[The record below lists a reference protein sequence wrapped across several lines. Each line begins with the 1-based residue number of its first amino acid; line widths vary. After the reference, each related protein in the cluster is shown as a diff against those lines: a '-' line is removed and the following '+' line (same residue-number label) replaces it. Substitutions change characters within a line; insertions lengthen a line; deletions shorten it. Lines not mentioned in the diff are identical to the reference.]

1 MKKLILLL
9 CSVCFYSVL
18 YAQDVPKYS
27 YDDLKPTASQSK
39 VQAFVSQ
46 FLNNYHY
53 RKFTLDD
60 SLSAHVWKNFL
71 ENVDGSKAYFTKAE
85 IAAFDKYKYT
95 IDEALVSGD
104 LTAAFEVCNAYRKK
118 YKTRH
123 AYIKNYL
130 SKPLDYTTNMTY
142 QIDRSKGP
150 WANTEADLD
159 KVWDKIILSQALNAK
174 LSGSAD
180 SNVVKNLKKRYDLFE
195 TRVLKWRSEDIF
207 QIFMNAFTEEIDPHT
222 TYMVPSNAAQFNIE
236 MSQSL
241 EGIGATLQNE
251 GDYVMIKDIVAGGP
265 LFKSAQASK
274 NDNILAVAQGDDGE
288 FQEIIGWLTDDAV
301 KLIRGKKGT
310 VVRLKLL
317 ASDAPAGSDPKILR
331 IVREKI
337 KLEEAVATS
346 KVIDLKQD
354 KKDFKLG
361 IIDIP
366 MFYRDF
372 EYARQGGDFQS
383 TTRDVKK
390 FLEEFKNQ
398 KVDGVLIDL
407 RNNGGGSL
415 TEAISL
421 TGLFIQDGPVVQ
433 RKTGRGKVDV
443 ESDTDK
449 EIAYGGPLMIL
460 QNRFSAS
467 ASEIFA
473 GAIQDYK
480 RGVIVGETSYGK
492 GTVQQLVDL
501 DQFLNSP
508 REASRK
514 DKNAPTSA
522 NKNSGF
528 EGQERFGQLKLTTEK
543 FYRITGNST
552 QLKGVSADI
561 EMPTPF
567 DADEMGESA
576 LPTALPYDQVEASN
590 YTKTGEVTDK
600 VISKLNNKL
609 QNRLKSDVSLKEL
622 VQDLKEYKSEKD
634 KNEYSLN
641 LAERQLQKKET
652 EDNRKSL
659 KKLSKQTLVEKK
671 VLSTKPDGKTATIEA
686 PKKDEDIDL
695 YMVESQKLLCDLV
708 QILK

>member
-1 MKKLILLL
+1 MKKLVLLVLGL
-9 CSVCFYSVL
+9 CFGNLSFG
-18 YAQDVPKYS
+18 QEVPKYS

-39 VQAFVSQ
+39 VEAFVSQ

-71 ENVDGSKAYFTKAE
+71 ENVDGSKAYFTKSE

-95 IDEALVSGD
+95 IDEALVTGD

-118 YKTRH
+118 YKSRH

-150 WANTEADLD
+150 WASTEAELD

-222 TYMVPSNAAQFNIE
+222 SYMVPSNAAQFNIE

-251 GDYVMIKDIVAGGP
+251 GDYVMIKDIVVAGP
-265 LFKSAQASK
+265 LFKSGQASK

-288 FQEIIGWLTDDAV
+288 FQDIIGWLTDDAV

-310 VVRLKLL
+310 IVRLKLL

-346 KVIDLKQD
+346 KIIDIKQD
-354 KKDFKLG
+354 KKDYKLG
-361 IIDIP
+361 LIDIP

-372 EYARQGGDFQS
+372 ESARQGGDFQS
-383 TTRDVKK
+383 TTRDVKR

-398 KVDGVLIDL
+398 GVDGVMIDL

-433 RKTGRGKVDV
+433 RKTSRGKVDV

-449 EIAYGGPLMIL
+449 ELVYGGPLMIL

-492 GTVQQLVDL
+492 GTVQQLIDL
-501 DQFLNSP
+501 DQMLNSP

-514 DKNAPTSA
+514 DKNGVASS
-522 NKNSGF
+522 NGSKSHLGF
-528 EGQERFGQLKLTTEK
+528 DGWERFGQLKLTTEK

-576 LPTALPYDQVEASN
+576 LPTALPYDKVEASN
-590 YTKTGEVTDK
+590 YAKTGEVSDK
-600 VISKLNNKL
+600 VISKLNNKF
-609 QNRLKSDVSLKEL
+609 QNRLKSDISLKEL

-641 LAERQLQKKET
+641 YAERVAQKKET

-659 KKLSKQTLVEKK
+659 N
-671 VLSTKPDGKTATIEA
+671 
-686 PKKDEDIDL
+686 
-695 YMVESQKLLCDLV
+695 
-708 QILK
+708 